1 MLLKKNFS
9 IFEISRKITTN
20 YSHYQVNKYIF
31 SQNIL
36 FVDYQINKFFLIFFK
51 KNYFQF
57 MHKFY
62 KNVKIDWCAYN
73 LISSIVV

>member
-1 MLLKKNFS
+1 LLLKKNFS

-36 FVDYQINKFFLIFFK
+36 FVDYQINKFFFDFFQK
-51 KNYFQF
+51 KLF
-57 MHKFY
+57 
-62 KNVKIDWCAYN
+62 
-73 LISSIVV
+73 SIYAQIL